1 MFLLTR
7 VKSNQSR
14 GSNRLTPRLTQQVPG
29 GGNRVGMQPVSRLA
43 MESQS
48 HSARIKYSATSIH
61 LGRCSYRGNIRPVLG
76 TKKEKRKYRRGAE
89 LSCTVLQWRRD
100 QYETLTS
107 QRSRLN
113 LKCWLGRCTSVKMFL
128 PTQVKHKSVSR
139 GPLPRA
145 LPLHQRLVGKDELNI
160 ESMME

>member
-29 GGNRVGMQPVSRLA
+29 GGNSVGMQPVSRLA

-61 LGRCSYRGNIRPVLG
+61 LGCCSYSGNIHLVPGAKRR
-76 TKKEKRKYRRGAE
+76 EKRKYRQRAE
-89 LSCTVLQWRRD
+89 LRYAAVASGSIH
-100 QYETLTS
+100 TLTF

-113 LKCWLGRCTSVKMFL
+113 LKCWLGRCTSAKMFW
-128 PTQVKHKSVSR
+128 PTQVKRKSVSR
-139 GPLPRA
+139 GREPGVSPLR
-145 LPLHQRLVGKDELNI
+145 RVWSVKMSKVLNP
-160 ESMME
+160 